1 MYQIQKNH
9 HCHLH
14 HHRDDGEDDSDGF
27 SEFDTSNLISSLMGN
42 QSLDDY
48 SISFEYTDEEGN
60 LLTSNELRNP
70 FNTNSQTVIAITV

>member
-1 MYQIQKNH
+1 MTIQDQ
-9 HCHLH
+9 C
-14 HHRDDGEDDSDGF
+14 DDGEDDSDGF

-60 LLTSNELRNP
+60 LLTSNELKILLILIK
-70 FNTNSQTVIAITV
+70 Q